1 MQDLNDLQFFAMVV
15 EHGGYAAAERALGI
29 PKSRLSRRISQLES
43 DLGVRLLQRST
54 RKFSVTDV
62 GQGVYRH
69 AQTML
74 AEAQAAREAV
84 DHLSA
89 EPRGLI
95 RVSTPVALAQ
105 QMLSGL
111 LPEFLSRY
119 DQVRVQLL
127 VSNRRVD
134 VIGEGIDVAL
144 RVRTKLDDD
153 GELVLR
159 RFGESN
165 ELLVASPEY
174 LKSAGPLVHPTDLVG
189 HQTLSM
195 SDDEA
200 RQRWELHGPD
210 GSVEQV
216 QIRPRL
222 MAQDFSVLL
231 AAARAGLGI
240 ALLPESACADAVRR
254 GELVLVL
261 SPWRLPQGICH
272 AVFPTRRG
280 LLPAVRVFIDY
291 VAERMPALIE
301 ANRLTCNEIHGAG
314 GVKSP
319 TKTTTPTRGR
329 RGNAGKSLVG
339 ETGFEPATSTSRT

>member
-15 EHGGYAAAERALGI
+15 EHGGYAAAERALGV

-62 GQGVYRH
+62 GRSVFRH

-84 DHLSA
+84 DRMSA

-95 RVSTPVALAQ
+95 RVSAPVALAQ
-105 QMLSGL
+105 QMLAGL
-111 LPEFLSRY
+111 LPGFLSVY
-119 DQVRVQLL
+119 DQVQVQLQ
-127 VSNRRVD
+127 VGNRRVD
-134 VIGEGIDVAL
+134 VIGEGIDIAF
-144 RVRTKLDDD
+144 RVRTRLDED

-159 RFGESN
+159 RFGEIN

-174 LKSAGPLVHPTDLVG
+174 LQRVGPPVHPGDLAG
-189 HQTLSM
+189 HWALSM
-195 SDDEA
+195 SEDEA
-200 RQRWELHGPD
+200 RQRWELHGPE
-210 GSVEQV
+210 GAVEYV

-222 MAQDFSVLL
+222 MAQDFPVLL
-231 AAARAGLGI
+231 AAARAGLGV
-240 ALLPESACADAVRR
+240 ALVPESACADAVRR
-254 GELVLVL
+254 GELIVVL
-261 SPWRLPQGICH
+261 PQWRLPQGICH
-272 AVFPTRRG
+272 AIFPTRRG

-301 ANRLTCNEIHGAG
+301 ANRLSCSEKRGIAIAQ
-314 GVKSP
+314 
-319 TKTTTPTRGR
+319 TTTPTRGR
-329 RGNAGKSLVG
+329 RGNTGKSLVG